1 MGRLSPGSRWVRR
14 GCTLLAAGA
23 PLVAICSLMLGI
35 GPLGGTDSVSAAA
48 PGVAGLAP
56 LSSVPVPAP
65 SDLTPY
71 IADQGAVVQLGKA
84 LFWDMQVGSDGVQAC
99 ASCHFAAGADAR
111 SQNSMNPDTRAVGGG
126 GVFSPGH
133 TANQSLSADDFPFH
147 KLADPGDRLSALI
160 ADSSDVVSS
169 QGVFNVPFGGIEPG
183 NAIEPGGNA
192 GDSRFEQDRVATR
205 RVPPRNAPS
214 AINAVFNGR
223 QFWDGRAQATFNG
236 VNPFG
241 DRDPDAFVLRATTT
255 GLEPFRVSIQRASLA
270 SQAVGPPGSDFE
282 MSHAGRAFR
291 DIGKKMLS
299 LIPLSRQRVNADDSV
314 LGPLAADGGATP
326 GLTTTYD
333 ALLRQAF
340 KPEWWNSNKIVHV
353 AADGNPTVVDRPN
366 RPLAGNE
373 YELGAYNFSL
383 FFGLA
388 VMEYERTLVSDQT
401 PLDRYLAGDTA
412 ALTPLEQQGL
422 AIFTGEQGKCAGC
435 HGGAELTEASVAN
448 VESEPI
454 ETMEMGDGRIASY
467 DSGFYN
473 IGLRPANEDL
483 GNGGTDPFG
492 NALSS
497 TGFLG
502 AAGRTAVDGAFKAP
516 QLRNVALTAP
526 YFHNGGAATLRQVV
540 EFYNRGGDYPEV
552 NAANL
557 DTDVGALGLT
567 TQQKDALVAFLEAL
581 TDPRV
586 EHQCGAFDH
595 PELFLT
601 NGHRAANGAIGTTDR
616 GDGAA
621 TDAFLRL
628 PDTGPDCASNPPT
641 PTFLSF
647 TGPDVTPPDPLALR
661 PDTTIVSPPKDG
673 ARTVKPTF
681 KGGEPRLSN
690 GKTWFECRLDGGA
703 WKSCKSGQAFTV
715 GEGPHLFATRATS
728 ANGARDTTPASAA
741 WWVPY
746 ASSARYAGP
755 SLIPAGKTTL
765 VAADLKGLHGCTTGR
780 LVRFTISNRRGT
792 FALGTTRSDKLGRA
806 VVAVRTRVAPGAYT
820 LRATVAGSRSCAAAD
835 TTARVT
841 LKKAMA
847 AVHGSGRTAKTSFSL
862 KTNSKGT
869 GTLSL
874 SAPRAL
880 QVIGR
885 IEAAVQDGGEGVVT
899 GTARVRYWD
908 AQRGQFGKQAR
919 AVRFTFSFRAGSH
932 GAIRLVLPASGRTPT
947 AASWTPVKSG
957 GVARLALTRGS

>member
-1 MGRLSPGSRWVRR
+1 MSRLSPGSRWVRR

-23 PLVAICSLMLGI
+23 PLVAIFSLMLGI

-71 IADQGAVVQLGKA
+71 IADQTAVVQLGKA

-111 SQNSMNPDTRAVGGG
+111 STNSMNPATRAIGGG
-126 GVFSPGH
+126 GTFSPGH
-133 TANQSLSADDFPFH
+133 SANQTLSADDFPFH
-147 KLADPGDRLSALI
+147 RLANPTDRLSALI
-160 ADSSDVVSS
+160 TDSSDVVSS
-169 QGVFNVPFGGIEPG
+169 QGVFNVPFGGVEPG
-183 NAIEPGGNA
+183 DAIEPGANE
-192 GDSRFEQDRVATR
+192 GDSRFEQDGVSTR

-223 QFWDGRAQATFNG
+223 QFWDGRAQPTFNG

-241 DRDPDAFVLRATTT
+241 DRDPAAHVLRATMA

-299 LIPLSRQRVNADDSV
+299 LIPLSRQKVNADDSV
-314 LGPLAADGGATP
+314 LGPLAAGGGATP
-326 GLTTTYD
+326 GLNTTYD

-340 KPEWWNSNKIVHV
+340 KPEWWNSSKIVRV
-353 AADGNPTVVDRPN
+353 AADGNPTVADRPN
-366 RPLAGNE
+366 RPLGVDE

-401 PLDRYLAGDTA
+401 PLDRYLEGDTS

-422 AIFTGEQGKCAGC
+422 AIFSGALGKCAGC
-435 HGGAELTEASVAN
+435 HGGAELTAASVAA

-454 ETMEMGDGRIASY
+454 ETMQMGDGRVASY
-467 DSGFYN
+467 DGGFYN

-497 TGFLG
+497 SIFMG

-526 YFHNGGAATLRQVV
+526 YFHNGGAGTLRQVV

-557 DTDVGALGLT
+557 DSDVGELGLT
-567 TQQKDALVAFLEAL
+567 TRQEDALVAFLQAL

-586 EHQCGAFDH
+586 ERQCGPFDH
-595 PELFLT
+595 PELFLA
-601 NGHRAANGAIGTTDR
+601 NGHRGANGARGAIDR

-621 TDAFLRL
+621 ADAFLRL

-661 PDTTIVSPPKDG
+661 PETTIVSRPKDG
-673 ARTVKPTF
+673 ARTVRPTF

-690 GKTWFECRLDGGA
+690 GRTWFECRIDGGA
-703 WKSCKSGQAFTV
+703 WNSCRSGQAFKV
-715 GEGPHLFATRATS
+715 GEGPHLFVVRAAS
-728 ANGARDTTPASAA
+728 ANGARDKTPASAA

-755 SLIPAGKTTL
+755 TLIAAGKTTL
-765 VAADLKGLHGCTTGR
+765 VAADLKGQHGCDASR
-780 LVRFTISNRRGT
+780 LVRFTISNRSGT
-792 FALGTTRSDKLGRA
+792 FALGTTRSDRLGRA
-806 VVAVRTRVAPGAYT
+806 VAAVRPRVAPGSYM
-820 LRATVAGSRSCAAAD
+820 LRATAVGSRSCAAAA
-835 TTARVT
+835 TSTRIT

-847 AVHGSGRTAKTSFSL
+847 AVHGRGTTGKTSFSL
-862 KTNSKGT
+862 KTNSKGV
-869 GTLSL
+869 GTLSF
-874 SAPRAL
+874 SAPKAL

-885 IEAAVQDGGEGVVT
+885 IEAAVQDGDEGVVT

-908 AQRGQFGKQAR
+908 ARRGRFGKQAR
-919 AVRFTFSFRAGSH
+919 AVRFAFSFRAGRH

-947 AASWTPVKSG
+947 SAGWTPVTSG
-957 GVARLALTRGS
+957 GVARLATPRES